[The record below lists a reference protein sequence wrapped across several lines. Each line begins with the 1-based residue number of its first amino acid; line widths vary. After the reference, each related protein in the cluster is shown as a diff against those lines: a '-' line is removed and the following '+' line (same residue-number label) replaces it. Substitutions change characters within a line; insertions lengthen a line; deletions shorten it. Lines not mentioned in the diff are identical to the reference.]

1 MKYAPRKVYIKESG
15 GYVELSYTDFCR
27 RRQADQSYMDKL
39 FIPVQ
44 GCLLEVVREQYTDF
58 YRDKERWR
66 YLKKLDTKHKLF
78 SLEGFT
84 DSEGNVIDFI
94 IDETVDIAETVV
106 HAVMVD
112 RLKAALPLLSDSEQ
126 TLIRAI
132 FFEELSEREVGL
144 WLGVTQSVVNKRK
157 AKILAKLRKIM
168 ENEI

>member
-15 GYVELSYTDFCR
+15 GYAELTYTDFCR

-44 GCLLEVVREQYTDF
+44 GCLLEVVREQYADF
-58 YRDKERWR
+58 YKDKERWR
-66 YLKKLDTKHKLF
+66 YLKKLDTKHKLL

-84 DSEGNVIDFI
+84 DSEGNVIDVVV
-94 IDETVDIAETVV
+94 DEAVDVAETVV

-112 RLKAALPLLSDSEQ
+112 RLKAALPLLSGSEQ
-126 TLIRAI
+126 ALINAI

-144 WLGVTQSVVNKRK
+144 RLGITQSVVNKRK

-168 ENEI
+168 ENKI